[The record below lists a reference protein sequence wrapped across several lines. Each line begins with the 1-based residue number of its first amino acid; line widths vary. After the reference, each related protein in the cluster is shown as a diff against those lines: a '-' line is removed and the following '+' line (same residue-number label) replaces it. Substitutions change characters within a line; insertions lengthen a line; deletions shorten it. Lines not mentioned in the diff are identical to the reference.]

1 MRRIVTPLLVL
12 SLLGCAASIA
22 SAADKPSKASDLFNG
37 KNLDGWGY
45 FLVEPDVKME
55 DVWSVED
62 GILICKGQP
71 HGYLCTDKEFDNF
84 KLVVEWRW
92 APGKKPGN
100 SGVLMRITGDEMMLP
115 NCVEAQLKHENA
127 GDMYGFQGFKI
138 DGDPAR
144 KKTVAGHKL
153 GGDLTALPKTGTN
166 EKKPGEWNEYE
177 ITADG
182 GTITLEVNGKELNQ
196 ATGCDTQAGKL
207 GLQSEGGE
215 IHFRT
220 VRLMPLDK

>member
-1 MRRIVTPLLVL
+1 MRCFVAPLLVL
-12 SLLGCAASIA
+12 SLLACVANVA
-22 SAADKPSKASDLFNG
+22 SAADEPSKACDLFNG
-37 KNLDGWGY
+37 ECLDGWGY
-45 FLVEPDVKME
+45 FLVDPDVKME
-55 DVWSVED
+55 NVWSVED
-62 GILICKGQP
+62 GILICKGEP
-71 HGYLCTDKEFDNF
+71 HGYLCTEKDFDNF

-115 NCVEAQLKHENA
+115 NCVEAQLAHQSA

-144 KKTVAGHKL
+144 KKLIAGHKL
-153 GGDLTALPKTGTN
+153 GGDLIALPKTAGN
-166 EKKPGEWNEYE
+166 EKPAGEWNKYE

-182 GTITLEVNGKELNQ
+182 GTITLKVNGKQLNQ
-196 ATGCDTQAGKL
+196 ATGCDTAAGKIA
-207 GLQSEGGE
+207 LQSEGGE

-220 VRLMPLDK
+220 VRLMPLGK